1 LEALHKATKEHSRL
15 VKESATGNG
24 VDRHLFALKCL
35 SQRISMPLPDFFQ
48 SKAWETLNHTVLS
61 TSNCGNPS
69 LRLFG
74 FGPTVSDGFGIGYII
89 KDNGI
94 QYSVSSKHRQNKRYV
109 ETLRSTLKE
118 MQNLLKPISS
128 VEVGAHRS
136 SLKGIRVVPSRQS
149 SSSYGDLWGETD
161 MVQALKQEALEPE
174 PIHEHG
180 TKPRR
185 ASRFFSGVIPKVIPE
200 RVSLT
205 LRGSAGTIG
214 ELKEENGE

>member
-1 LEALHKATKEHSRL
+1 MGSNALLARRINL
-15 VKESATGNG
+15 GDI
-24 VDRHLFALKCL
+24 DRHLFALKSL
-35 SQRISMPLPDFFQ
+35 SQRLGMPLPAFFQ
-48 SKAWETLNHTVLS
+48 SKAWEALNHIILS

-74 FGPTVSDGFGIGYII
+74 VGPTVPDGFGIGYII
-89 KDNGI
+89 EDNGL

-128 VEVGAHRS
+128 VEVGAHRP
-136 SLKGIRVVPSRQS
+136 SLKGTKVVPSRQS

-161 MVQALKQEALEPE
+161 MVQALKQEALELE
-174 PIHEHG
+174 PSHKHG
-180 TKPRR
+180 RSSR
-185 ASRFFSGVIPKVIPE
+185 ASRFFSGVIPQVIPE

>member
-1 LEALHKATKEHSRL
+1 
-15 VKESATGNG
+15 
-24 VDRHLFALKCL
+24 
-35 SQRISMPLPDFFQ
+35 MPLPNFFQ

-74 FGPTVSDGFGIGYII
+74 FGPTVPDGFGIGYII
-89 KDNGI
+89 KDNGL

-136 SLKGIRVVPSRQS
+136 SLKGIKVVPSRQS

-174 PIHEHG
+174 LGREHV

-205 LRGSAGTIG
+205 LRGSAGTI
-214 ELKEENGE
+214 EE